1 MSFAIPLDA
10 AVGALRS
17 RRMAPAQV
25 TAEERLSEQRLGQLV
40 VPYALAIVAAV
51 GALRSR
57 RTAPSKGTGKN
68 GLASRELS
76 ANLERN

>member
-1 MSFAIPLDA
+1 MSFALALDA

-17 RRMAPAQV
+17 RRTVPAKV

-40 VPYALAIVAAV
+40 VQNALALGTSAR
-51 GALRSR
+51 ALRSR
-57 RTAPSKGTGKN
+57 RTAPSKVTGKN

>member
-1 MSFAIPLDA
+1 MSFALALDA

-17 RRMAPAQV
+17 RRTAPAKV
-25 TAEERLSEQRLGQLV
+25 TAEKRLSEQRLRQLV
-40 VPYALAIVAAV
+40 VPCALALVAAV

-57 RTAPSKGTGKN
+57 RTAPSKVTGKN
-68 GLASRELS
+68 GLASRELP